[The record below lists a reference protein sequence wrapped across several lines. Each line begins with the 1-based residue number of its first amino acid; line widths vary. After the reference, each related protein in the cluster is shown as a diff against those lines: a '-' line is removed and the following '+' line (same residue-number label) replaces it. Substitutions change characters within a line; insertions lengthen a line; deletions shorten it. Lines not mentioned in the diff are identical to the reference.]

1 MNTQILLL
9 LTPIFIS
16 LILIFKIFSGKV
28 IFETDSEYGTQ
39 ILNIEKS
46 GFYSL
51 WVCGKIL
58 TKFTLQRHNAQII
71 NENDNRFFEMY
82 SFFRANTNNGT
93 NGRIQL
99 SSYYLEKG
107 IYKFRIG
114 NESDSR
120 LTILDKT
127 ARKILN
133 SKETDNFEYK
143 IIQTLPEIILP
154 ICLLGILMP
163 ISEIVKILT

>member
-1 MNTQILLL
+1 MNTELALWFL
-9 LTPIFIS
+9 PIIIS
-16 LILIFKIFSGKV
+16 LILLFKIFSGKV
-28 IFETDSEYGTQ
+28 IFETNSEYGTH

-51 WVCGKIL
+51 WVSDKIL
-58 TKFTLQRHNAQII
+58 TKFTLERHNAQII
-71 NENDNRFFEMY
+71 NEDDNRFFEMF
-82 SFFRANTNNGT
+82 SFFRANTNNGS
-93 NGRIQL
+93 NGRMQL

-107 IYKFRIG
+107 AYKFRIG

-120 LTILDKT
+120 LIIFDKAT
-127 ARKILN
+127 RKILY

-143 IIQTLPEIILP
+143 IMKTLPEIIFPL
-154 ICLLGILMP
+154 CLIGILMP